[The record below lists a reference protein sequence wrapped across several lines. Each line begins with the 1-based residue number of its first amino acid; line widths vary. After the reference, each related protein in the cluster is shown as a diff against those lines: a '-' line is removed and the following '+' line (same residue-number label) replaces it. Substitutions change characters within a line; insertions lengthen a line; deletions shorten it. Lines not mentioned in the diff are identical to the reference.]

1 MHSGKMHIRH
11 LFRYGQLHQNTMLPG
26 VQVWIADIRIEW

>member
-1 MHSGKMHIRH
+1 MHSG
-11 LFRYGQLHQNTMLPG
+11 YGQLHLHQNTMLPG